1 MTGRCYEMKKEY
13 SQEEIN
19 EILLSKSL
27 DEFYMAIVQKKDN
40 PSDETYPIYSP
51 SLLDEESKEMM
62 IQVYEAEEL
71 IADYEANGMLKDMV
85 EVLLANLENFIW
97 NKAKLKGKMLITM
110 VGDQVYSVTG
120 RSFLNLDGW
129 EILHYE
135 PVINYYDDT
144 NACIKICTSE
154 DDPRLHE
161 DCAILAVKDASYYN
175 QYGDE
180 MLARRDLSDVTEDFL
195 REVSQK
201 KKQLS

>member
-1 MTGRCYEMKKEY
+1 MKKEY

-62 IQVYEAEEL
+62 NRVNEAEKL
-71 IADYEANGMLKDMV
+71 AADYDASGMLAGILSTLKDFM
-85 EVLLANLENFIW
+85 W
-97 NKAKLKGKMLITM
+97 STAKLKAEMIITM
-110 VGDQVYSVTG
+110 IGDQLYSLSE
-120 RSFLNLDGW
+120 RSFLDLNSW

-135 PVINYYDDT
+135 PVTNYYDDT
-144 NACIKICTSE
+144 NVRIKICTPEE
-154 DDPRLHE
+154 DPNLCE
-161 DCAILAVKDASYYN
+161 DCVVLDGDDASYYN

-180 MLARRDLSDVTEDFL
+180 MLARRDLSDVTADFL

>member
-1 MTGRCYEMKKEY
+1 MKKEY

-40 PSDETYPIYSP
+40 PSDKTYPIYSP

-62 IQVYEAEEL
+62 NRVNEAEKQ
-71 IADYEANGMLKDMV
+71 IANYEANGMLKDMV
-85 EVLLANLENFIW
+85 EGMLANLKDFMW
-97 NKAKLKGKMLITM
+97 ATAKLKAEMIITM
-110 VGDQVYSVTG
+110 IEDQVYSLST
-120 RSFLNLDGW
+120 RSFLDLDSW

-135 PVINYYDDT
+135 PVTNYYDDT
-144 NACIKICTSE
+144 NVRIKICTPEE
-154 DDPRLHE
+154 DPNLCE
-161 DCAILAVKDASYYN
+161 DCVVLDGDDDSYYN

>member
-1 MTGRCYEMKKEY
+1 MKKEY

-40 PSDETYPIYSP
+40 PFEETYPIYSP

-62 IQVYEAEEL
+62 NRVNEAEKQ
-71 IADYEANGMLKDMV
+71 IANYEANGMLKDMV
-85 EVLLANLENFIW
+85 EGMLANLKDFMW
-97 NKAKLKGKMLITM
+97 ATAKLKAEMIITM
-110 VGDQVYSVTG
+110 IEDQVYSLST
-120 RSFLNLDGW
+120 RSFLDLDSW

-135 PVINYYDDT
+135 PVTNYYDDT
-144 NACIKICTSE
+144 NVRIKICTPEE
-154 DDPRLHE
+154 DPNLCE
-161 DCAILAVKDASYYN
+161 DCVVLDGDDDSYYN

-195 REVSQK
+195 REVSQQ

>member
-1 MTGRCYEMKKEY
+1 MKKEY

-19 EILLSKSL
+19 GILLSKSL

-40 PSDETYPIYSP
+40 PSDETYSIYSP

-62 IQVYEAEEL
+62 NRVNEAEKL
-71 IADYEANGMLKDMV
+71 AADYDASGMLAGILSTLKDFM
-85 EVLLANLENFIW
+85 W
-97 NKAKLKGKMLITM
+97 STAKLKAEMIITM
-110 VGDQVYSVTG
+110 IGDQLYSLSE
-120 RSFLNLDGW
+120 RSFLDLNSW

-135 PVINYYDDT
+135 PVTNYYDDT
-144 NACIKICTSE
+144 NVRIKICTPEE
-154 DDPRLHE
+154 DPNLCE
-161 DCAILAVKDASYYN
+161 DCVVLDGDDDSYYN

-180 MLARRDLSDVTEDFL
+180 MLARRDLSDVTADFL

>member
-1 MTGRCYEMKKEY
+1 MKKEY

-27 DEFYMAIVQKKDN
+27 DELYMAIVQKKDN

-62 IQVYEAEEL
+62 NRVNEAEKQ
-71 IADYEANGMLKDMV
+71 IADYEANGMLEGILSTLKDFM
-85 EVLLANLENFIW
+85 W
-97 NKAKLKGKMLITM
+97 STAKLKAEMIITM
-110 VGDQVYSVTG
+110 IGDQLYSLSE
-120 RSFLNLDGW
+120 RSFLDLNSW

-135 PVINYYDDT
+135 PVTNYYDDT
-144 NACIKICTSE
+144 NVRIKICTPEE
-154 DDPRLHE
+154 DPNLCE
-161 DCAILAVKDASYYN
+161 DCVVLDGDDDSYYN

>member
-62 IQVYEAEEL
+62 NRVNEAEKL
-71 IADYEANGMLKDMV
+71 AADYDASGMLAGILSNLKDFM
-85 EVLLANLENFIW
+85 W
-97 NKAKLKGKMLITM
+97 STAKLKAEMIITM
-110 VGDQVYSVTG
+110 IGDQLYSLSE
-120 RSFLNLDGW
+120 RSFLDLNSW

-135 PVINYYDDT
+135 PVTNYYDDT
-144 NACIKICTSE
+144 NVRIKICTPEE
-154 DDPRLHE
+154 DPNLCE
-161 DCAILAVKDASYYN
+161 DCVVLDGDDDSYYN

>member
-1 MTGRCYEMKKEY
+1 MKKEY

-51 SLLDEESKEMM
+51 SLLDKESKEMM
-62 IQVYEAEEL
+62 NRVNEAEKL
-71 IADYEANGMLKDMV
+71 AADYDASGMLAGILSTLKDFM
-85 EVLLANLENFIW
+85 W
-97 NKAKLKGKMLITM
+97 STAKLKAEMIITM
-110 VGDQVYSVTG
+110 IGDQLYSLSE
-120 RSFLNLDGW
+120 RSFLDLNSW

-135 PVINYYDDT
+135 PVTNYYDDT
-144 NACIKICTSE
+144 NVRIKICTPEE
-154 DDPRLHE
+154 DPNLCE
-161 DCAILAVKDASYYN
+161 DCVVLDGDDDSYYN

-180 MLARRDLSDVTEDFL
+180 MLARRDLSDVTADFL

>member
-1 MTGRCYEMKKEY
+1 MKKEY

-19 EILLSKSL
+19 GILLSKSL

-40 PSDETYPIYSP
+40 PSDETYSIYSP

-62 IQVYEAEEL
+62 NRVNEAEKL
-71 IADYEANGMLKDMV
+71 AADYDASGMLAGMLSTLKDFM
-85 EVLLANLENFIW
+85 W
-97 NKAKLKGKMLITM
+97 STAKLKAEMIITM
-110 VGDQVYSVTG
+110 IGDQLYSLSE
-120 RSFLNLDGW
+120 RSFLDLNSW

-135 PVINYYDDT
+135 PVTNYYDDT
-144 NACIKICTSE
+144 NVRIKICTPEE
-154 DDPRLHE
+154 DPNLCE
-161 DCAILAVKDASYYN
+161 DCVVLDGDDDSYYN

-180 MLARRDLSDVTEDFL
+180 MLARRDLSDVTADFL

>member
-1 MTGRCYEMKKEY
+1 MKKEY

-62 IQVYEAEEL
+62 NRVNEAEKL
-71 IADYEANGMLKDMV
+71 AADYDASGMLAGMLKDMV
-85 EVLLANLENFIW
+85 EGMLANLKNFIW
-97 NKAKLKGKMLITM
+97 DKAKLKGKMLITM

-129 EILHYE
+129 DILHYE
-135 PVINYYDDT
+135 PVTNYYDDT
-144 NACIKICTSE
+144 NACIKICTPE

-161 DCAILAVKDASYYN
+161 DCVTLAVKDASYYN

-180 MLARRDLSDVTEDFL
+180 MLARRDLSDVTADFL

>member
-19 EILLSKSL
+19 GILLSKSL

-40 PSDETYPIYSP
+40 PSDETYSIYSP

-62 IQVYEAEEL
+62 NRVNEAEKL
-71 IADYEANGMLKDMV
+71 AADYDASGMLAGMLSTLKDFM
-85 EVLLANLENFIW
+85 W
-97 NKAKLKGKMLITM
+97 STAKLKAEMIITM
-110 VGDQVYSVTG
+110 IGDQLYSLSE
-120 RSFLNLDGW
+120 RSFLDLNSW

-135 PVINYYDDT
+135 PVTNYYDDT
-144 NACIKICTSE
+144 NVRIKICTPEE
-154 DDPRLHE
+154 DPNLCE
-161 DCAILAVKDASYYN
+161 DCVVLDGDDDSYYN

-180 MLARRDLSDVTEDFL
+180 MLARRDLSDVTADFL

>member
-1 MTGRCYEMKKEY
+1 MKKEY

-40 PSDETYPIYSP
+40 PSDETYSIYSP
-51 SLLDEESKEMM
+51 SLLDEESKETMNR
-62 IQVYEAEEL
+62 VNEAEKL
-71 IADYEANGMLKDMV
+71 AADYDASGMLAGILSTLKDFM
-85 EVLLANLENFIW
+85 W
-97 NKAKLKGKMLITM
+97 STAKLKAEMIITM
-110 VGDQVYSVTG
+110 IGDQLYSLSE
-120 RSFLNLDGW
+120 RSFLDLNSW

-135 PVINYYDDT
+135 PVTNYYDDT
-144 NACIKICTSE
+144 NVRIKICTPEE
-154 DDPRLHE
+154 DPNLCE
-161 DCAILAVKDASYYN
+161 DCVVLDGDDDSYYN

>member
-1 MTGRCYEMKKEY
+1 MKKEY

-27 DEFYMAIVQKKDN
+27 DELYMAIVQKKDN

-62 IQVYEAEEL
+62 NRVNEAEKQ
-71 IADYEANGMLKDMV
+71 IADYEANGMLEGMLKDMV
-85 EVLLANLENFIW
+85 EGMLANLKNFIW
-97 NKAKLKGKMLITM
+97 DKAKLKGKMLITM

-120 RSFLNLDGW
+120 RSFLDLDSW

-135 PVINYYDDT
+135 PVTNYYDDT

-161 DCAILAVKDASYYN
+161 DCATLAVKDASYYN

>member
-1 MTGRCYEMKKEY
+1 MKKEY

-27 DEFYMAIVQKKDN
+27 DELYMAIVQKKDN

-62 IQVYEAEEL
+62 NRVNEAEKQ
-71 IADYEANGMLKDMV
+71 IADYEANGMLEGMLKDMV
-85 EVLLANLENFIW
+85 EGMLANLKNFIW
-97 NKAKLKGKMLITM
+97 DKAKLKDKMLITM

-120 RSFLNLDGW
+120 RSFLDLDSW

-135 PVINYYDDT
+135 PVTNYYDDT

-161 DCAILAVKDASYYN
+161 DCATLAVKDASYYN

>member
-1 MTGRCYEMKKEY
+1 MKKEY

-51 SLLDEESKEMM
+51 SLLDKESKEMM
-62 IQVYEAEEL
+62 NRVNEAEKL
-71 IADYEANGMLKDMV
+71 AADYDASGMLAGILSTLKDFM
-85 EVLLANLENFIW
+85 W
-97 NKAKLKGKMLITM
+97 STAKLKAEMIITM
-110 VGDQVYSVTG
+110 IGDQLYSLSE
-120 RSFLNLDGW
+120 RSFLDLNSW

-135 PVINYYDDT
+135 PVTNYYDDT
-144 NACIKICTSE
+144 NVRIKICTPEE
-154 DDPRLHE
+154 DPNLCE
-161 DCAILAVKDASYYN
+161 DCVVLDGDDDSYYN

>member
-1 MTGRCYEMKKEY
+1 MKKEY
-13 SQEEIN
+13 SQEKIN

-62 IQVYEAEEL
+62 NRVNEAEKL
-71 IADYEANGMLKDMV
+71 AADYDASGMLAGILSTLKDFM
-85 EVLLANLENFIW
+85 W
-97 NKAKLKGKMLITM
+97 STAKLKAEMIITM
-110 VGDQVYSVTG
+110 IGDQLYSLSE
-120 RSFLNLDGW
+120 RSFLDLNSW

-135 PVINYYDDT
+135 PVTNYYDDT
-144 NACIKICTSE
+144 NVRIKICTPEE
-154 DDPRLHE
+154 DPNLCE
-161 DCAILAVKDASYYN
+161 DCVVLDGDDDSYYN

-180 MLARRDLSDVTEDFL
+180 MLARRDLSDVTADFL

>member
-1 MTGRCYEMKKEY
+1 MKKEY

-62 IQVYEAEEL
+62 NRVNEAEKQ
-71 IADYEANGMLKDMV
+71 IADYEANGMLEGMLKDMV
-85 EVLLANLENFIW
+85 EGMLANLKNFIW
-97 NKAKLKGKMLITM
+97 DKAKLKAEMIITM
-110 VGDQVYSVTG
+110 IGDQLYSLSE
-120 RSFLNLDGW
+120 RSFLDLNSW

-135 PVINYYDDT
+135 PVTNYYDDT
-144 NACIKICTSE
+144 NVRIKICTPEE
-154 DDPRLHE
+154 DPNLCE
-161 DCAILAVKDASYYN
+161 DCVVLDGDDDSYYN

-180 MLARRDLSDVTEDFL
+180 MLARRDLSDVTADFL

>member
-13 SQEEIN
+13 SQEKIN

-62 IQVYEAEEL
+62 NRVNEAEKL
-71 IADYEANGMLKDMV
+71 AADYDASGMLAGILSTLKDFM
-85 EVLLANLENFIW
+85 W
-97 NKAKLKGKMLITM
+97 STAKLKAEMIITM
-110 VGDQVYSVTG
+110 IGDQLYSLSE
-120 RSFLNLDGW
+120 RSFLDLNSW

-135 PVINYYDDT
+135 PVTNYYDDT
-144 NACIKICTSE
+144 NVRIKICTPEE
-154 DDPRLHE
+154 DPNLCE
-161 DCAILAVKDASYYN
+161 DCVVLDGDDDSYYN

-180 MLARRDLSDVTEDFL
+180 MLARRDLSDVTADFL